1 MKSTIQQSRWRR
13 IRRAFG
19 GLALLVALP
28 AVAGPD
34 VPDYPMMMPAPET
47 PPAPGSLWNEANARV
62 MIGMDGNARRVGDLI
77 TVQISEKTAAESVAD
92 TQTRRESS
100 TGGGIGR
107 FFGVVKGATENN
119 PNLGADIGFEASGGA
134 EYRGDGSTKRQGSL
148 SGMLTC
154 RVVEKFPNGNLR
166 IWGWKEIRTNR
177 ETQYLILTGIIRP
190 RDIQASNVIM
200 SDFVAELQLGFDGS
214 GVVADKQGPGVGHR
228 VMDHAWPF

>member
-1 MKSTIQQSRWRR
+1 METTTARLRW
-13 IRRAFG
+13 A
-19 GLALLVALP
+19 LALGATVLVASP
-28 AVAGPD
+28 AVAGPE
-34 VPDYPMMMPAPET
+34 VPQYPMMMPAPGT

-100 TGGGIGR
+100 VGGGIGR
-107 FFGVVKGATENN
+107 FFGVVKGATRNN
-119 PNLGADIGFEASGGA
+119 PDLGPDIGFEAEGGA
-134 EYRGDGSTKRQGSL
+134 EFRGDGSTKRQGTL
-148 SGMLTC
+148 TGMLTC

-166 IWGWKEIRTNR
+166 VWGWKEVRTNR
-177 ETQYLILTGIIRP
+177 ETQYLVLTGIIRP
-190 RDIQASNVIM
+190 RDIQANNIIM

>member
-1 MKSTIQQSRWRR
+1 MESAVARFMW
-13 IRRAFG
+13 
-19 GLALLVALP
+19 ALVLGAAVWGTTS
-28 AVAGPD
+28 AVAGPE
-34 VPDYPMMMPAPET
+34 VPKYPMMMPAPGE
-47 PPAPGSLWNEANARV
+47 PAAPGSLWNEANARV

-100 TGGGIGR
+100 VGGGIGR
-107 FFGVVKGATENN
+107 FFGVVKGATRNN
-119 PNLGADIGFEASGGA
+119 PDLGPDIGFEAEGGA
-134 EYRGDGSTKRQGSL
+134 EFRGDGSTKRQGTL

-166 IWGWKEIRTNR
+166 IWGWKEVRTNR
-177 ETQYLILTGIIRP
+177 ETQYLVLSGIIRP
-190 RDIQASNVIM
+190 RDIQANNIIM